1 MNCSNDIFI
10 QKYLDNPL
18 LYNNRKFDI
27 RCFILFDSNFNV
39 FYCKEGHLKGSSEE
53 YDLNNTNNFIHVT
66 NHSIQ
71 KKSNKFE
78 KYEYGN
84 EISYKA
90 DKEYLIKN
98 NISLKKYDKLI
109 LDMKNLILI
118 SMNSVKNKLMK
129 RYNVL
134 CFKIFG
140 YDFIVDRNFKPW
152 VLEINNNP
160 GLGISSLLLKN

>member
-90 DKEYLIKN
+90 FKEYL
-98 NISLKKYDKLI
+98 KKI
-109 LDMKNLILI
+109 
-118 SMNSVKNKLMK
+118 
-129 RYNVL
+129 
-134 CFKIFG
+134 IF
-140 YDFIVDRNFKPW
+140 
-152 VLEINNNP
+152 L
-160 GLGISSLLLKN
+160 

>member
-39 FYCKEGHLKGSSEE
+39 FYCKEVHLKGSSEE
-53 YDLNNTNNFIHVT
+53 YDLNNTNKFIHFT

-84 EISYKA
+84 EISYNPF
-90 DKEYLIKN
+90 KEYL
-98 NISLKKYDKLI
+98 KKI
-109 LDMKNLILI
+109 
-118 SMNSVKNKLMK
+118 
-129 RYNVL
+129 
-134 CFKIFG
+134 IF
-140 YDFIVDRNFKPW
+140 
-152 VLEINNNP
+152 L
-160 GLGISSLLLKN
+160 